1 MGKSSSSHTKKRS
14 KVSSEARTRKK
25 SKSKNKSRK
34 YRYKKLRRRDDS
46 SSYSGE
52 DDSRSLESNSSFST
66 EDDSRSRRARSRTR
80 KVAKGS
86 KKRARRRSYSRD
98 SSEDSAR
105 KKKRKS
111 AKKKNDKKTHLR
123 KRPWRNASVSS
134 RSSAS
139 FSCSTCPS
147 GGISGDDIESK
158 RHRGRPE
165 KRNRDESDINMVG
178 RGTKRAR
185 YRSWSCSSR
194 SQGSESGDRRSEEKV
209 TYENN
214 TRRLRSVVTVTEED
228 KHGRWMDT
236 DAHKEEIT
244 YDDDYPSCRSNDSN
258 DGGCKRELNNCLD
271 VAFKKRTEVESGKE
285 EEAYVSNVP
294 IMDLKDIRSILEK
307 DCVGQGDGIGIT
319 GPVNEN
325 KNEVSGTISCLPG
338 EDLESILRQKALEN
352 LKRFKGKHQRISA
365 VTTNQEDK
373 TAIDLKQ
380 PSTAKVELVQIESPG
395 ESGARVV
402 VANSSEEDVAERVDA
417 NQSVEE
423 ANGPQE
429 RVSMLSSQNL
439 EKEPDGNEI
448 SAEQDVACPIEQVVV
463 GIKVKTT
470 AALNKPNTT
479 SPRLR
484 GHKLK
489 VHPTLKQELALQ
501 EPPEERLLVSESCV
515 DKGASGTAQTVPQRS
530 NRNGEDTDEAH
541 DSTAPKPSGEN
552 SSDKQQDEATVGSQF
567 EQKTMSVMRGSE
579 MVQVSYKV
587 YIPKKAPALARR
599 QLKR

>member
-1 MGKSSSSHTKKRS
+1 MGKSSSSQTKKRS
-14 KVSSEARTRKK
+14 KARTRKK
-25 SKSKNKSRK
+25 SRSKSKSRK

-52 DDSRSLESNSSFST
+52 DDSRSLESFSSFGS

-98 SSEDSAR
+98 SSKDSDR
-105 KKKRKS
+105 GKKRKS

-123 KRPWRNASVSS
+123 KKKPRRNASVSS

-158 RHRGRPE
+158 RHRDRPE
-165 KRNRDESDINMVG
+165 KRYRDGSDINMVDSE
-178 RGTKRAR
+178 TKRAR
-185 YRSWSCSSR
+185 YRSWSCSSQ
-194 SQGSESGDRRSEEKV
+194 SQCSESGDCQSEEKV
-209 TYENN
+209 TNENN

-236 DAHKEEIT
+236 DGHKEEIT

-258 DGGCKRELNNCLD
+258 DGGCRRELNNRLD
-271 VAFKKRTEVESGKE
+271 VAFEKRTEVESGKE
-285 EEAYVSNVP
+285 EVAYVSNVP
-294 IMDLKDIRSILEK
+294 IMDLKDIRNILEK
-307 DCVGQGDGIGIT
+307 DCAGQGDGIGTT
-319 GPVNEN
+319 GPINEN
-325 KNEVSGTISCLPG
+325 KNEVSGTISSLPG

-352 LKRFKGKHQRISA
+352 LKRFKGKHQRISV
-365 VTTNQEDK
+365 VTTHREDK

-380 PSTAKVELVQIESPG
+380 QSTAKVELVQTESPG
-395 ESGARVV
+395 TSGARVV
-402 VANSSEEDVAERVDA
+402 VAKSSEEDVAERVDA
-417 NQSVEE
+417 IQSVEE

-439 EKEPDGNEI
+439 EKEPDGNEFI
-448 SAEQDVACPIEQVVV
+448 SAKQDVACPIDQVVV

-470 AALNKPNTT
+470 AALNKPNAT
-479 SPRLR
+479 SPTLR
-484 GHKLK
+484 SHSLK
-489 VHPTLKQELALQ
+489 AHPTLKQEPALQ
-501 EPPEERLLVSESCV
+501 EPSEERLLVSESCV
-515 DKGASGTAQTVPQRS
+515 DKGASGTAQTVPRRS
-530 NRNGEDTDEAH
+530 NSKGEDTDDGH
-541 DSTAPKPSGEN
+541 GSTAPEPSGEN